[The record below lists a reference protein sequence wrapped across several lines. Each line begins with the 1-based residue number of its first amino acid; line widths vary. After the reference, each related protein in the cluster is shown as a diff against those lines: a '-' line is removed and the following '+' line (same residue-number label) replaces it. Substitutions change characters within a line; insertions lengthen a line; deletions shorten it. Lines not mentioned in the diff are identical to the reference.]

1 MVRVRYFASL
11 REQKGTEV
19 EEVALRPG
27 ETLGALYLR
36 LFPPGPA
43 GVLPVA
49 YARNAAV
56 ARATDTPADGDEI
69 AFLPPVGGG

>member
-1 MVRVRYFASL
+1 VVRVRYFAAL
-11 REQKGTEV
+11 RERRKTDV
-19 EEVALRPG
+19 EEIELLPG

-36 LFPPGPA
+36 LFPPGPE

-49 YARNAAV
+49 YARNTAV
-56 ARATDTPADGDEI
+56 ARANEVPRDGDEI

>member
-11 REQKGTEV
+11 RERRGREE
-19 EEVALRPG
+19 EEVALEPG
-27 ETLGALYLR
+27 ETLEQLYLR
-36 LFPPGPA
+36 LFPPGRE

-49 YARNAAV
+49 YGRNAAV
-56 ARATDTPADGDEI
+56 ARGSERPEDGDEI